1 MPFISIRDDQH
12 PFLVFLNEYKPMPWH
27 EGYVYN
33 LMQESSFVRISTRGI
48 QHMFFPLLTEVV
60 KGSFASSGVCNLT
73 KNALCHFDM
82 SDTDMLFFP
91 TDVVD
96 IPDQFD
102 ALTKTNHMYLSQY
115 TNASACSNAQ
125 SNRLIVQ
132 NDTRYEVSLCD
143 LLDSNLD
150 IVWHN
155 NYIYWRQD
163 TTSTFEYAVISIVGI
178 YLLSLLT
185 SNVLHLTG
193 YTEKTSNQ
201 HDQAHQPGEPEPDQP
216 DQANQQEQQDENTH
230 ELHGTKK
237 TTANVQTSRLY
248 AVLLLLIQ
256 IYLHIAMYQ
265 STYHLLITKAD
276 QVTVIGLSVFISIQ
290 YVYYYFDVWY
300 NWVFG
305 CNNNSQSN
313 NHGQNAES
321 ESQKTFS
328 LIVAYVFLLITRVY
342 YTLDTPYLTI
352 LSALFLFRSWHKFF
366 TLHIQSILKPPDG
379 TTDWGHGQ
387 NKPALFVLS
396 LLADLFVSFNLL
408 HLLSTLSTHVVIQQ
422 LQIFA
427 VVLISGMLAL
437 SMVLLIL

>member
-33 LMQESSFVRISTRGI
+33 LMQESSYFRISTRGI
-48 QHMFFPLLTEVV
+48 QHTHFPLLPSVV
-60 KGSFASSGVCNLT
+60 DGSFASSGVCNLT

-82 SDTDMLFFP
+82 PSTDMLFFP

-96 IPDQFD
+96 IPDRFD
-102 ALTKTNHMYLSQY
+102 ALTKNNHMYLSQY
-115 TNASACSNAQ
+115 TNASACTNGQ
-125 SNRLIVQ
+125 SGRLIVQ

-163 TTSTFEYAVISIVGI
+163 TTSTFEYAVICIVGI

-193 YTEKTSNQ
+193 YKEKNMNTE
-201 HDQAHQPGEPEPDQP
+201 DQDTEESS
-216 DQANQQEQQDENTH
+216 ANATVH
-230 ELHGTKK
+230 
-237 TTANVQTSRLY
+237 ANIQSSRLY
-248 AVLLLLIQ
+248 AVLLLLVQ
-256 IYLHIAMYQ
+256 VYLWVAMYQ
-265 STYHLLITKAD
+265 STYHLLVTQSE
-276 QVTVIGLSVFISIQ
+276 QVTVIGLSIFIVIQ
-290 YVYYYFDVWY
+290 YVVYYWDVWY
-300 NWVFG
+300 NWLG
-305 CNNNSQSN
+305 TNDNKQS
-313 NHGQNAES
+313 GES
-321 ESQKTFS
+321 ESQRSFS

-352 LSALFLFRSWHKFF
+352 LSGLFLFRSWHKFF
-366 TLHIQSILKPPDG
+366 TLHTKPGLKCN
-379 TTDWGHGQ
+379 TLTE
-387 NKPALFVLS
+387 ALSCSAQLVS

-408 HLLSTLSTHVVIQQ
+408 HILSTLSTHIVMQH

-427 VVLISGMLAL
+427 VVLVSCMSAL
-437 SMVLLIL
+437 SMMLLVL